1 MMNLIK
7 NEFIKLGFKK
17 QFISFIVLTI
27 IIIINYFINNE
38 KLSVDNM
45 FTLIPFI
52 GIIISILF
60 SGIISEEID
69 SGTFRFY
76 LTKPVSRTKIYI
88 SKLLT
93 IIIFTF
99 ELLIS
104 TLLIHIILKVDVKN
118 VNNFFITS
126 ISLVFI
132 STIIMLLSTFIKNRS
147 ITSGINILLLT
158 FGITI
163 TELLLS
169 KDINI
174 VKYTFLPYIDLS
186 YYKNNLIDTI
196 NQLYDVNLSLKLG
209 IPILIFYSILFTL
222 IGIRIFKKKNI

>member
-1 MMNLIK
+1 MINLIK

-76 LTKPVSRTKIYI
+76 LTH
-88 SKLLT
+88 LLFYHFH
-93 IIIFTF
+93 I
-99 ELLIS
+99 LLIF
-104 TLLIHIILKVDVKN
+104 H
-118 VNNFFITS
+118 
-126 ISLVFI
+126 
-132 STIIMLLSTFIKNRS
+132 
-147 ITSGINILLLT
+147 
-158 FGITI
+158 
-163 TELLLS
+163 
-169 KDINI
+169 
-174 VKYTFLPYIDLS
+174 
-186 YYKNNLIDTI
+186 
-196 NQLYDVNLSLKLG
+196 
-209 IPILIFYSILFTL
+209 
-222 IGIRIFKKKNI
+222 

>member
-38 KLSVDNM
+38 KISMDNIL
-45 FTLIPFI
+45 TLIPFI

-76 LTKPVSRTKIYI
+76 LTKPVSRTKTYI

-93 IIIFTF
+93 IVIFTF
-99 ELLIS
+99 ELLIY
-104 TLLIHIILKVDVKN
+104 TLLIHIILKVDIKN

-132 STIIMLLSTFIKNRS
+132 STK
-147 ITSGINILLLT
+147 
-158 FGITI
+158 
-163 TELLLS
+163 E
-169 KDINI
+169 
-174 VKYTFLPYIDLS
+174 
-186 YYKNNLIDTI
+186 
-196 NQLYDVNLSLKLG
+196 
-209 IPILIFYSILFTL
+209 YSI
-222 IGIRIFKKKNI
+222 

>member
-69 SGTFRFY
+69 FGTFRFY
-76 LTKPVSRTKIYI
+76 LTKPVNRTKIYI

-99 ELLIS
+99 
-104 TLLIHIILKVDVKN
+104 
-118 VNNFFITS
+118 
-126 ISLVFI
+126 
-132 STIIMLLSTFIKNRS
+132 
-147 ITSGINILLLT
+147 
-158 FGITI
+158 
-163 TELLLS
+163 
-169 KDINI
+169 
-174 VKYTFLPYIDLS
+174 
-186 YYKNNLIDTI
+186 
-196 NQLYDVNLSLKLG
+196 
-209 IPILIFYSILFTL
+209 
-222 IGIRIFKKKNI
+222 

>member
-38 KLSVDNM
+38 KISMDNIL
-45 FTLIPFI
+45 TLISFI

-99 ELLIS
+99 ELLIY
-104 TLLIHIILKVDVKN
+104 TLLIHIILKVDIKN

-132 STIIMLLSTFIKNRS
+132 STN
-147 ITSGINILLLT
+147 
-158 FGITI
+158 
-163 TELLLS
+163 
-169 KDINI
+169 
-174 VKYTFLPYIDLS
+174 DLQ
-186 YYKNNLIDTI
+186 KRLNHL
-196 NQLYDVNLSLKLG
+196 
-209 IPILIFYSILFTL
+209 
-222 IGIRIFKKKNI
+222 